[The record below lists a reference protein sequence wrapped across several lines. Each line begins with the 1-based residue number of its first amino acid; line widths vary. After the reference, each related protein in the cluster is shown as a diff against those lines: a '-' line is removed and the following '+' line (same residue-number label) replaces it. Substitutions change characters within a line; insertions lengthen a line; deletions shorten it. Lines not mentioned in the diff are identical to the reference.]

1 MESLTQSA
9 VDLLRQ
15 MIATQS
21 FSGNEKE
28 VSDIVF
34 SFLKNEGYQPEQI
47 GNNIVAKCKDY
58 AEGRK
63 TLMLNSHLDTVKPA
77 QGWETDPFEPISNNG
92 KLTGLGSNDAGASLV
107 SLLNAFIA
115 TDNTG
120 LSYNRLFVASA
131 EEEISGPNGMYKILP
146 MLKQTV
152 DAGIVGEPT
161 GMRMAVAEK
170 GLLVLDCVAHGQTG
184 HAARNEGINA
194 ISIATRDIEWFH
206 SYKFPKESPLL
217 GNVKMSVTQIN
228 AGTQHNV
235 IPAECHFVV
244 DVRTTEQYS
253 NKQTWEHIQQHI
265 ESTATPRSL
274 NKNASAISM
283 EHPLVKAG
291 LSLGLETFFS
301 PTTSDQAV
309 ISGAF
314 PTVKIGPGDSAR
326 SHTANE
332 FILHSEIQNGI
343 ETYCQLLK
351 KLNM

>member
-1 MESLTQSA
+1 MNTLTQSA
-9 VDLLRQ
+9 INLLKQ
-15 MIATQS
+15 MIATES
-21 FSGNEKE
+21 FSGNEKN
-28 VSDIVF
+28 VSDIVVN
-34 SFLKNEGYQPEQI
+34 FLKDNGYEPEQI
-47 GNNIVAKCKDY
+47 GNNIIARCKDF
-58 AEGRK
+58 AEGRT

-77 QGWETDPFEPISNNG
+77 QGWESDPFEPINANG

-107 SLLNAFIA
+107 SLLMAFMA
-115 TDNTG
+115 TDNSNLG
-120 LSYNRLFVASA
+120 YNRMFVASA

-152 DAGIVGEPT
+152 VAGIVGEPT

-194 ISIATRDIEWFH
+194 ISIASRDIEWFH

-253 NKQTWEHIQQHI
+253 NKETWEHIQQHI

-314 PTVKIGPGDSAR
+314 PTIKIGPGDSAR

-332 FILHSEIQNGI
+332 YIMEEEIENGI
-343 ETYCQLLK
+343 EVYCKILEQLSL
-351 KLNM
+351 